1 MTKESMRKSV
11 LVESLKDSVVP
22 AANIDRTLEEDVEL
36 ENIKSDV
43 WETFEWGQ
51 GDPTKKGSGDKLTPR
66 EEPIKIAWVNMML
79 ALWLSV
85 TERIEGR
92 PLSILSWLIWLIWEL
107 SVRQLVEIHEGIQ
120 CHDKSLKSPHFHQNW
135 PENKKLLANA
145 KYESDEVNVYF
156 VCLNFPIL
164 ICVVACWELKE
175 WQITSRKTSVCK
187 PWRNK

>member
-1 MTKESMRKSV
+1 MRSGW
-11 LVESLKDSVVP
+11 S
-22 AANIDRTLEEDVEL
+22 
-36 ENIKSDV
+36 
-43 WETFEWGQ
+43 FEKTAMH
-51 GDPTKKGSGDKLTPR
+51 PTKKGSGDKLTPR

-120 CHDKSLKSPHFHQNW
+120 RQDKSLKSPHFHQNW
-135 PENKKLLANA
+135 PENKNLLANA

-156 VCLNFPIL
+156 VCLNIPIL
-164 ICVVACWELKE
+164 ICVVACWKLRE